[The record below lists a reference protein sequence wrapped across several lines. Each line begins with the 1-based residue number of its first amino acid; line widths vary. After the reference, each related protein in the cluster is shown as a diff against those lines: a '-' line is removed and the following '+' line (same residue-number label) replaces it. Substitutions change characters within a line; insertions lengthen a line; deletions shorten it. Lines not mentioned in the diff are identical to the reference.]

1 MIYGLT
7 GNPNKAALWP
17 LLDRVIRVLETRG
30 LPYRLAPDLATG
42 RAERDQAVPDGCVAP
57 SVSDVGRQANVV
69 FSFGGDG
76 TLLRT
81 AHAVSPS
88 DTPLVGINIGRLGFL
103 ADVEQNQVNQ
113 AIDMLEAGDYRISP
127 RMVLEVE
134 AEQCALGRN
143 WALNECVI
151 NRSGAAG
158 LLRIAVTVNGEPL
171 NTYWADGLIFST
183 PTGSTAYSLSA
194 GGPILM
200 PETGVLIITP
210 IAAHTLSVR
219 PVVLPATAIIR
230 AEVRSPDRPYVFAV
244 DGASTEFKEPHIS
257 FTVRRA
263 AHSVNLAKLDGSHVF
278 GTLRRKLMWG
288 ARSSSSA
295 PNTDA
300 DADSTP
306 DAGIEDRQHTR

>member
-7 GNPNKAALWP
+7 GNPHKSELWP
-17 LLDRVIRVLETRG
+17 LLDRVIETLDARG
-30 LPYRLAPDLATG
+30 LPYRLAPDLAQG
-42 RAERDQAVPDGCVAP
+42 RSERGNPVPDGCVAP
-57 SVSDVGRQANVV
+57 SVNDVGRQANVV

-103 ADVEQNQVNQ
+103 ADVEHNQVAR
-113 AIDMLEAGDYRISP
+113 AIDMLEHGDYRISS

-134 AEQCALGRN
+134 AKDRDLGRT

-158 LLRIAVTVNGEPL
+158 LLRIAVTVDGEPL

-200 PETGVLIITP
+200 PETDVVIITP

-219 PVVLPATAIIR
+219 PVVLPATATIE
-230 AEVRSPDRPYVFAV
+230 AEVCNPERPYVFAV
-244 DGASTEFKEPHIS
+244 DGVSTEFKEPAIS
-257 FTVRRA
+257 FMVRRA
-263 AHSVNLAKLDGSHVF
+263 AHSVNLVKLDGSHVF
-278 GTLRRKLMWG
+278 NTLRRKLMWG
-288 ARSSSSA
+288 ARSSASEDEAEDDSDSETAPRNDSS
-295 PNTDA
+295 T
-300 DADSTP
+300 
-306 DAGIEDRQHTR
+306 GR

>member
-17 LLDRVIRVLETRG
+17 LLDRVIQVLETRG

-42 RAERDQAVPDGCVAP
+42 RAERDQAVADGCVAP

-103 ADVEQNQVNQ
+103 ADVEHNQVTE

-127 RMVLEVE
+127 RMVLEVQADE
-134 AEQCALGRN
+134 RTLGRN

-158 LLRIAVTVNGEPL
+158 LLRIAVRVNDEPL
-171 NTYWADGLIFST
+171 NTYWSDGLIFST

-219 PVVLPATAIIR
+219 PMVLPATATIH

-244 DGASTEFKEPHIS
+244 DGVSTEFKEPAIP

-263 AHSVNLAKLDGSHVF
+263 AHSVNLVKLDGSHVF
-278 GTLRRKLMWG
+278 NTLRRKLMWG
-288 ARSSSSA
+288 ARASASSSDEDA
-295 PNTDA
+295 EEDDA
-300 DADSTP
+300 DV
-306 DAGIEDRQHTR
+306 R

>member
-7 GNPNKAALWP
+7 GNPHKSELWP
-17 LLDRVIRVLETRG
+17 LLGRVIETLDARG
-30 LPYRLAPDLATG
+30 LPYRLAPDLAQG
-42 RAERDQAVPDGCVAP
+42 RADRGEAVPDGCIAP
-57 SVSDVGRQANVV
+57 SVNDVGRQANVV

-103 ADVEQNQVNQ
+103 ADVEHDQVAR
-113 AIDMLEAGDYRISP
+113 AIDMLEQGDYRISS

-134 AEQCALGRN
+134 AQKRDLGRT

-158 LLRIAVTVNGEPL
+158 LLRIAVTVDGEPL

-200 PETGVLIITP
+200 PETGVVIITP

-219 PVVLPATAIIR
+219 PIVLPATATIR
-230 AEVRSPDRPYVFAV
+230 AKVCSPERPYVFAV
-244 DGASTEFKEPHIS
+244 DGVSTEFKEPAIS

-263 AHSVNLAKLDGSHVF
+263 AHSVNLVKLDGSHVF
-278 GTLRRKLMWG
+278 NTLRRKLMWG
-288 ARSSSSA
+288 ARSSASSA
-295 PNTDA
+295 DEDDEPPRDN
-300 DADSTP
+300 DSST
-306 DAGIEDRQHTR
+306 GR

>member
-7 GNPNKAALWP
+7 GNPHKPALWP
-17 LLDRVIRVLETRG
+17 LLDRFMQVLGARN
-30 LPYRLAPDLATG
+30 LPYRLAPELAEG

-57 SVSDVGRQANVV
+57 SVKDVGRQANVV

-103 ADVEQNQVNQ
+103 ADVEHNQMAYAVD
-113 AIDMLEAGDYRISP
+113 ALERGDYRISP

-134 AEQCALGRN
+134 AAERSLGRN
-143 WALNECVI
+143 WALNECVV

-200 PETGVLIITP
+200 PETGAVIITP

-219 PVVLPATAIIR
+219 PIVLPATATIR
-230 AEVRSPDRPYVFAV
+230 AEVQNPERPYVFAV
-244 DGASTEFKEPHIS
+244 DGVSTEFKEPAIS

-263 AHSVNLAKLDGSHVF
+263 AHSVNLVKLDDSHVF
-278 GTLRRKLMWG
+278 KTLRRKLMWG
-288 ARSSSSA
+288 VRSSGESGNEPSA
-295 PNTDA
+295 EEGA
-300 DADSTP
+300 SGQHDSEQRFP
-306 DAGIEDRQHTR
+306 

>member
-7 GNPNKAALWP
+7 GNPHKEELWP
-17 LLDRVIRVLETRG
+17 LLDRVIRVLDTRE
-30 LPYRLAPDLATG
+30 LPYRLAPELANG
-42 RAERDQAVPDGCVAP
+42 RAERNMAVQEGCVAP
-57 SVSDVGRQANVV
+57 SVNDVGRQANVV

-88 DTPLVGINIGRLGFL
+88 DTPLVGVNIGRLGFL
-103 ADVEQNQVNQ
+103 ADVEHNQVSR
-113 AIDMLEAGDYRISP
+113 AVDALERGDYRISS
-127 RMVLEVE
+127 RMVLEVD
-134 AEQCALGRN
+134 AAGRNLGRN

-158 LLRIAVTVNGEPL
+158 LLRIAVTVNEEPL

-200 PETGVLIITP
+200 PETGVVIITP

-219 PVVLPATAIIR
+219 PVVLPATATIH
-230 AEVRSPDRPYVFAV
+230 AEVRNPERPYVFAV
-244 DGASTEFKEPHIS
+244 DGVSTEFKEPAIS

-263 AHSVNLAKLDGSHVF
+263 AHSVNLVKLDGSHVF
-278 GTLRRKLMWG
+278 NTLRRKLMWG
-288 ARSSSSA
+288 ARSSTSSDNE
-295 PNTDA
+295 PPEDA
-300 DADSTP
+300 S
-306 DAGIEDRQHTR
+306 QNH

>member
-7 GNPNKAALWP
+7 GNPYKNALWP
-17 LLDRVIRVLETRG
+17 LLDRVIGVLNERE

-57 SVSDVGRQANVV
+57 TVNDVGRQANVV

-103 ADVEQNQVNQ
+103 ADVEHDQVER
-113 AIDMLEAGDYRISP
+113 AIDMLEAGDYCISP

-134 AEQCALGRN
+134 AENRALGRN

-158 LLRIAVTVNGEPL
+158 LLHIAVTVNDKPL

-219 PVVLPATAIIR
+219 PIVLPATATIC
-230 AEVRSPDRPYVFAV
+230 AEVRNPDRPYVFAV
-244 DGASTEFKEPHIS
+244 DGASTEFKEPAVS
-257 FTVRRA
+257 FKVQRA
-263 AHSVNLAKLDGSHVF
+263 AHSVNLVKLDGAHVF
-278 GTLRRKLMWG
+278 NTLRRKLMWG
-288 ARSSSSA
+288 VRSSTGLSR
-295 PNTDA
+295 
-300 DADSTP
+300 
-306 DAGIEDRQHTR
+306 EDTENSF

>member
-7 GNPNKAALWP
+7 GNPHKPELWP
-17 LLDRVIRVLETRG
+17 LLDRVLQVFHDRE
-30 LPYRLAPDLATG
+30 LPYRLAPDLAAG
-42 RAERDQAVPDGCVAP
+42 RAERDQSVQEGCVAP
-57 SVSDVGRQANVV
+57 SISDVGRQANVV

-103 ADVEQNQVNQ
+103 ADVEHDQVEA
-113 AIDMLEAGDYRISP
+113 AIDALERGDYRISS

-134 AEQCALGRN
+134 AQGRDLGRS
-143 WALNECVI
+143 WSLNECVI

-158 LLRIAVTVNGEPL
+158 LLRIVVTVDGQPL

-200 PETGVLIITP
+200 PETNVVIITP

-219 PVVLPATAIIR
+219 PVVLPATATIR
-230 AEVRSPDRPYVFAV
+230 AEVRNPERPYVFAV
-244 DGASTEFKEPHIS
+244 DGVSTEFKEPNIP

-263 AHSVNLAKLDGSHVF
+263 AHSLNLVKLDGSHVF
-278 GTLRRKLMWG
+278 NTLRRKLTWG
-288 ARSSSSA
+288 VRSS
-295 PNTDA
+295 NDN
-300 DADSTP
+300 D
-306 DAGIEDRQHTR
+306 EE